1 MQASSIHGHEAEV
14 STLVGWRVS
23 VKCVA
28 YHDGQ
33 TALFQ
38 GSRPS
43 YLSLTRTSVYSSASG
58 LESFAY
64 PFARIVL
71 AYSKRLQLSIVHGT
85 SAEHIR
91 KGIRY
96 LTDED
101 RTPAIAPMH
110 SFPGSSR
117 APAKWLKTQFEY
129 TGAVC
134 RFTLFLEGP
143 AFNVVW

>member
-58 LESFAY
+58 DLSDRLGHDLNQVHSICKVRFAALLHASGFDLPEGVHLE
-64 PFARIVL
+64 
-71 AYSKRLQLSIVHGT
+71 
-85 SAEHIR
+85 
-91 KGIRY
+91 
-96 LTDED
+96 D
-101 RTPAIAPMH
+101 
-110 SFPGSSR
+110 
-117 APAKWLKTQFEY
+117 
-129 TGAVC
+129 
-134 RFTLFLEGP
+134 LEEL
-143 AFNVVW
+143 